1 MQLRGGERAFRPRP
15 FSCARRTRRRGRV
28 TRDGTHR
35 TTHRFRETKQVP
47 VRAQTCHPLH
57 AKVIRGTTANGLTR
71 PMTFPVRVPEAGTAR
86 SALDV
91 TSDLVLYPPDA
102 SYCKTTGLTT
112 PPPRLPLPPNPHV
125 SSIHRPGPLLPSRVA
140 CFVSRASVHTSQHHS
155 SFGSFPPCFRK
166 NKNALQHGQPRFG
179 V

>member
-1 MQLRGGERAFRPRP
+1 LQLRGGERAFRPRP

-112 PPPRLPLPPNPHV
+112 PPPRLAPPPQPTRLVHPPT
-125 SSIHRPGPLLPSRVA
+125 RTTLTVA
-140 CFVSRASVHTSQHHS
+140 CRVFRVSCLGPHFSTS
-155 SFGSFPPCFRK
+155 FIFRFFPSLFQK
-166 NKNALQHGQPRFG
+166 K
-179 V
+179 